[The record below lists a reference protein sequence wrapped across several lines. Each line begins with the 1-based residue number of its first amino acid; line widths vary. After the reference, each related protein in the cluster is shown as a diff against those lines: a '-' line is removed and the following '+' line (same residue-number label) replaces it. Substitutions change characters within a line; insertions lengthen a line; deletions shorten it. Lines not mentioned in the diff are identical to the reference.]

1 MNNTGRHAF
10 LTAALFFAMLFFT
23 GCFGGTEVG
32 ERAFVQLM
40 GLEREDDVYMVSLQI
55 YESESS
61 DAEPDV
67 SKANSSAA
75 YGSGATIHAALSDAE
90 ASLGKKLFLGH
101 IKMLVIG
108 SGIKNPADELSLFL
122 DGSVSP
128 SCPMAYSD
136 DPAAVIET
144 LPEEGTFSA
153 EHIMSLMSGE
163 AAHGKTIYTSVA
175 EMAAST
181 GALNCAAA
189 LPVISS
195 DGESIRFD
203 GLTFVRKN
211 GTAGTLSEEDT
222 IGAKLLLDMFENGD
236 RITLSITNKG
246 RNASVFITGAKT
258 CLKAGIKDGRLNV
271 NADIRLKTVTAEDP
285 YGIGSALIEQAVCE
299 NIRDSCISAF
309 SSAVWYNSCDI
320 FGIKKLVRRDCPE
333 FYGEYCLNESAFL
346 ADSLLNVRITVIK

>member
-1 MNNTGRHAF
+1 MNNIRYNAF
-10 LTAALFFAMLFFT
+10 LPAVLIFTMIFFT

-61 DAEPDV
+61 DTEPDV

-75 YGSGATIHAALSDAE
+75 YGTGTTIHAALSDAE
-90 ASLGKKLFLGH
+90 TTLGKKLFLGH

-153 EHIMSLMSGE
+153 EHIMSLMSQE

-222 IGAKLLLDMFENGD
+222 IGAKLLLDMFESGD
-236 RITLSITNKG
+236 RITLSVTNKG
-246 RNASVFITGAKT
+246 KHASVFITGSKT
-258 CLKAGIKDGRLNV
+258 CLKAEIKDGKLNI
-271 NADIRLKTVTAEDP
+271 NADIKLKIVTAENP
-285 YGIGSALIEQAVCE
+285 FGLESSFIEQAVGE

-320 FGIKKLVRRDCPE
+320 FGIKKLVRRDCPKL
-333 FYGEYCLNESAFL
+333 YSEYCLNESSFL
-346 ADSLLNVRITVIK
+346 ADSVLSVRITVIK